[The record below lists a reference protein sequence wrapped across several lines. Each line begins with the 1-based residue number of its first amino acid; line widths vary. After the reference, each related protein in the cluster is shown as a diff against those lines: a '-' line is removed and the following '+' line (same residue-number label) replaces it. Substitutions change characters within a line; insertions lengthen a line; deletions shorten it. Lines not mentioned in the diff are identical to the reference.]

1 MQFDREKSFGYPV
14 LRPVFL
20 DEDINNMDFPGASF
34 EPVFSLEVSVD
45 EPDVATL
52 EYEFSV
58 SVPEIEKGIKNG
70 QLSIMIDVS
79 QVVEHFLQRNMKSVL
94 RVHLTLNSLTSVK

>member
-79 QVVEHFLQRNMKSVL
+79 CGRTFFAKKYEVGFEGS
-94 RVHLTLNSLTSVK
+94 LTLNSLTSVK